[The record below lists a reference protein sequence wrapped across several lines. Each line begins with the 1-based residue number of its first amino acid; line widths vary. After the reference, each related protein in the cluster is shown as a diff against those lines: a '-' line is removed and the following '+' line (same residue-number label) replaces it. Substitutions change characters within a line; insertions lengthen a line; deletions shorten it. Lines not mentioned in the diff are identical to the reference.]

1 MWQRISWVLALVVA
15 VTSASGQDS
24 LTPRVEVEEEVYRF
38 EPANNGAGPM
48 WCSGSTSLV
57 RVQDQLFASGLE
69 TLTRFRP
76 LNNCRW
82 MLFERGDS
90 AWKRVQADPAG
101 RTREPSPLA
110 GFANG
115 DVWLSANP
123 TLTPPEQT
131 AGPARPELYRWNRAH
146 AETPPE
152 IILPGWR
159 DQPQFTEH
167 SYRSLAAD
175 GPNNE
180 LILFQNIGYD
190 LAEWAFR
197 AADGTWPAQGQLKW
211 PWGAEYD
218 QPQPIRICYPNVMLR
233 NRAVH
238 FCGVSD
244 IVEPYARW
252 REHKRQLT
260 GAEWDYDFRRL
271 FYTWTDDIT
280 QQPFADWVEI
290 ASRDKTCGWI
300 SPCDLHVAED
310 GRVHILWSER
320 ALDPRLRDSFYPEAT
335 QSHALNY
342 AVVER
347 GKVIRRQSLVLA
359 EEGRANEIA
368 GAARFQVAPGN
379 RLFVFYYVSGSDAQG
394 QALSENRVLE
404 LLPGDMPGNMPRPAV
419 RVPLQTPFVAFFTA
433 SVRGGSPPSHF
444 IDLLGM
450 QAGQS
455 NTISYAR
462 VRLW

>member
-1 MWQRISWVLALVVA
+1 MWQRTGWILAWVVA
-15 VTSASGQDS
+15 VTTASGQDN
-24 LTPRVEVEEEVYRF
+24 LAPRVEVEEEVYRF
-38 EPANNGAGPM
+38 EQANNGAGPM

-82 MLFERGDS
+82 MLFERGDA

-131 AGPARPELYRWNRAH
+131 AGPARPELCRWNSAH
-146 AETPPE
+146 AEVPPE

-260 GAEWDYDFRRL
+260 GVEWDYDFRRL

-280 QQPFADWVEI
+280 QQPFAEWVEI

-335 QSHALNY
+335 QSHALNC

-359 EEGRANEIA
+359 EEGRANEMA

-379 RLFVFYYVSGSDAQG
+379 RLFVFYYVSGSDAKG

-404 LLPGDMPGNMPRPAV
+404 LLPGDMPGDMPRPAV